1 MVVGYCV
8 GEISL
13 SELTFISD
21 KMPQVGEYVIVE
33 YDNKK
38 VLGMVESLV
47 RGNDA
52 LNIDLHEVEAIQT
65 IARIGGKDYYI
76 KGKVKLLGDVNDNL
90 RLPRT
95 PALPGTPIKLAD
107 KEILNDVFKV
117 KNPIKLGTLVNQ
129 SDIEVNVEANPVL
142 NRHLAILAMTGAG
155 KSNTVAVLIDQL
167 LGYNVPVFV
176 FDMHGEY
183 RDAKFPN
190 GNVNVIQ
197 PKINPQYMTFYEIK
211 RLVSIPNSAVIQER
225 FFRQAFNKA
234 QKMIR
239 ESTAHTSDFLQLIVD
254 ILYKDVEY
262 DEEGNI
268 STKTDKRIIDVI
280 NKVEDSMDK
289 YSNLFD
295 SNKGNILTS
304 IKIGHA
310 NVLDLSQ
317 TDESVAEV
325 LVSHIMRNSL
335 QRRKNAV
342 HGSSNDT
349 LDHPVFYIIEEAHI
363 LAPNKRDSQSKHW
376 IQRVA
381 REGRKFGLGLC
392 LVSQSPKTVDHD
404 ALSQMNNMIILR
416 LVEPED
422 QRHVQSAS
430 ESLSRDLIDQL
441 PSLNVGEA
449 IVLGLMTKVPTLVKI
464 NEFKGRRTG
473 GDLDIIGELANFN
486 KKEDDELKRQEQ
498 EMDDLGCY
506 DY

>member
-1 MVVGYCV
+1 MTVGYCV

-21 KMPQVGEYVIVE
+21 KMPQVGEYVTVE
-33 YDNKK
+33 YDGKK
-38 VLGMVESLV
+38 VLGMVENLV

-52 LNIDLHEVEAIQT
+52 LNIDLHDVEAIQT

-107 KEILNDVFKV
+107 REILDKVFKV

-129 SDIEVNVEANPVL
+129 SDIEVNVEANPIL

-155 KSNTVAVLIDQL
+155 KSNTVAVLMDQL
-167 LGYNVPVFV
+167 LGYNVPIFV

-183 RDAKFPN
+183 RDADFPN
-190 GNVNVIQ
+190 GEVNVIR
-197 PKINPQYMTFYEIK
+197 PKINPTYMSFSEIK
-211 RLVSIPNSAVIQER
+211 KLVNIPNNAYIQER
-225 FFRQAFNKA
+225 HFRQAFNKA
-234 QKMIR
+234 KKEIT
-239 ESTAHTSDFLQLIVD
+239 EGTEHTYKLLDAMYD
-254 ILYKDVEY
+254 ILYVKSQ
-262 DEEGNI
+262 EEG
-268 STKTDKRIIDVI
+268 SDKQIVDVM
-280 NKVEDSMDK
+280 NKIEDSKDK
-289 YSNLFD
+289 YNNLFD
-295 SNKGNILTS
+295 NNMSNILSS
-304 IKIGHA
+304 IKIGHV

-317 TDESVAEV
+317 ADESVSEV
-325 LVSHIMRNSL
+325 LVSHIMRNAL
-335 QRRKNAV
+335 QRRKNAI
-342 HGSSNDT
+342 HGSSDKT
-349 LDHPVFYIIEEAHI
+349 LDHPVFFIIEEAHI
-363 LAPNKRDSQSKHW
+363 LAPNKRDSQSKYW

-430 ESLSRDLIDQL
+430 ESLSKDLINQL

-449 IVLGLMTKVPTLVKI
+449 IVLGLMSKVPTLVKI
-464 NEFKGRRTG
+464 DEFKGRRTG
-473 GDLDIIGELANFN
+473 GDLDIVGDLANYN
-486 KKEDDELKRQEQ
+486 QTQEDEIKHQEQ
-498 EMDDLGCY
+498 ESLDLGY

>member
-1 MVVGYCV
+1 MAVGYCV

-21 KMPQVGEYVIVE
+21 KMPQVGEYVTVE
-33 YDNKK
+33 YDGKK

-52 LNIDLHEVEAIQT
+52 LNIDLHDVDAIQT
-65 IARIGGKDYYI
+65 IARMGGKDYYI
-76 KGKVKLLGDVNDNL
+76 KGKVKLLGDVDDNL

-107 KEILNDVFKV
+107 KEILDKVFKV
-117 KNPIKLGTLVNQ
+117 KNPLRLGTLVNQ
-129 SDIEVNVEANPVL
+129 EDIVVNVEANPIL
-142 NRHLAILAMTGAG
+142 NRHVAILAMTGAG

-167 LGYNVPVFV
+167 IGYNVPVFV

-183 RDAKFPN
+183 KDAKFPN
-190 GNVNVIQ
+190 GDVNVIQ
-197 PKINPQYMTFYEIK
+197 PKINPIYMSFYEIK
-211 RLVSIPNSAVIQER
+211 RLVNIPNNAFVQER
-225 FFRQAFNKA
+225 HFRQAFNHVKKEIEA
-234 QKMIR
+234 GT
-239 ESTAHTSDFLQLIVD
+239 ESKHNFLDAMQNYLEI
-254 ILYKDVEY
+254 KSQ
-262 DEEGNI
+262 EEG
-268 STKTDKRIIDVI
+268 SDKQIIDVV
-280 NKVEDSMDK
+280 NKIEDAKEK
-289 YSNLFD
+289 YNNLFD
-295 SNKGNILTS
+295 NNKGNILTS
-304 IKIGHA
+304 IKIGHV

-342 HGSSNDT
+342 HGHAKNT

-363 LAPNKRDSQSKHW
+363 LAPNKRDSTSKHW

-430 ESLSRDLIDQL
+430 ESLSKDLINQL

-449 IVLGLMTKVPTLVKI
+449 IVLGLMSKVPTLVKI
-464 NEFKGRRTG
+464 DEFKGRRTG
-473 GDLDIIGELANFN
+473 GDLDIIGDLAKLNESE
-486 KKEDDELKRQEQ
+486 KAEIKRQER
-498 EMDDLGCY
+498 ESLDLGY